1 LRRFLIDLWE
11 PMGEIGP
18 TNFGPG
24 ALAASKRKNAHR
36 AEGDVQEV
44 TATQALSLRIAYELK
59 ARRGKI
65 DAVNVCGD
73 QPAGRRA

>member
-1 LRRFLIDLWE
+1 
-11 PMGEIGP
+11 MGEIGP
-18 TNFGPG
+18 TNFWPRG
-24 ALAASKRKNAHR
+24 LAASNGRMLTA